1 MCWDSWNMKGDGEV
15 MFWEERPPFS
25 VVFTPGNKEN
35 KCPLRME
42 EKASGFTDNCPG
54 LNNKGAPSLRSCW
67 LGEPEK
73 PEVWRWPALTDA
85 ALCVCNIIGRNESLM
100 SLILLLEKSVS
111 AEHMSCDPLNTVMSF
126 VGSWVSLLF
135 ARADLL
141 HSIASLF
148 WPGADMSSV
157 LDKRVSDSSS
167 RLISESLPISS
178 SSSSVGKKNKTLCSF
193 QVFVVKGKKSNVCL
207 LWWCCYT
214 FRTEL
219 GQRRQMTSSK
229 HGCVWIF

>member
-15 MFWEERPPFS
+15 MLWGERPPFS

-35 KCPLRME
+35 KCPLCME

-73 PEVWRWPALTDA
+73 VWRWPALMDA

-111 AEHMSCDPLNTVMSF
+111 TEHMSCDPLNTVLSF

-157 LDKRVSDSSS
+157 LDKRVSASSS

-178 SSSSVGKKNKTLCSF
+178 SSVGKKTKHCVLF
-193 QVFVVKGKKSNVCL
+193 KSL
-207 LWWCCYT
+207 
-214 FRTEL
+214 
-219 GQRRQMTSSK
+219 
-229 HGCVWIF
+229 